1 MSTSGGNGENGK
13 RQDDSLILLQA
24 LEELEKEV
32 QLLTVRMENLLDIEE
47 KLWVMVHE
55 DIVYKRRK
63 NQELSLEIKKQKENC
78 VAMAR
83 GLNASIL
90 KDCSLA
96 VC

>member
-1 MSTSGGNGENGK
+1 LVNSGGSGENGE
-13 RQDDSLILLQA
+13 RQGDSLILLRV

-32 QLLTVRMENLLDIEE
+32 QLLIGRKRTLRFIEE

-63 NQELSLEIKKQKENC
+63 NQELSLEIKKQKESC
-78 VAMAR
+78 VALVR

-90 KDCSLA
+90 RDCS
-96 VC
+96 VTIG